1 MTCLHSFLHSPE
13 VFPFSHRPLS
23 LPSMMSSSLSSSNTS
38 LAPPFFHN
46 SFFYLQ
52 FSECSEFAYQ
62 SSVFTAFIY
71 TSVFTLLPLSVL
83 ILCEAIQRWWKQR
96 HMSMPNRVNPSE
108 LITYN
113 TVVLELIGLL
123 AFGCYSYG
131 MYTYKGKI
139 MRAAILLL
147 FVVYLGRLL
156 FQCLNCVERYL
167 AVIHPV
173 IYLSL
178 KTERG
183 IMVRHGIM
191 GCIWLLCLG
200 MLLLL
205 LLLSQ
210 DVPTIPF
217 FMIFAVGL
225 LVISFCTISVL
236 CALIH
241 PGPGDVSGDK
251 KKVHQT
257 KKTAFFNIAVITVV
271 LFVKYIG
278 LLVCTALHASS
289 SLKSWDGCA
298 ALLSSFWFCL
308 PSSLAMPLM
317 FLCKGGKL
325 QCFQS

>member
-1 MTCLHSFLHSPE
+1 MSSLSP
-13 VFPFSHRPLS
+13 
-23 LPSMMSSSLSSSNTS
+23 LPQAVASMMSNSLSSSNAS
-38 LAPPFFHN
+38 LAPPFFYN

-52 FSECSEFAYQ
+52 FSKCSEFAYR

-71 TSVFTLLPLSVL
+71 TSVLTLLPLSVL

-96 HMSMPNRVNPSE
+96 HMSMPNRMNHSE
-108 LITYN
+108 VITYN

-123 AFGCYSYG
+123 AFGFYCYG
-131 MYTYKGKI
+131 MYMYKGKI
-139 MRAAILLL
+139 MRAAILLV
-147 FVVYLGRLL
+147 FIVYLGRLF

-183 IMVRHGIM
+183 IMVRHGTI

-200 MLLLL
+200 MFLLLVL
-205 LLLSQ
+205 FSQ
-210 DVPTIPF
+210 DVPTVPF
-217 FMIFAVGL
+217 FMIFAVGM
-225 LVISFCTISVL
+225 LVISFCSISVL

-241 PGPGDVSGDK
+241 PGPGGVSGDK

-257 KKTAFFNIAVITVV
+257 KKRAFFNIAIITVV

-289 SLKSWDGCA
+289 VLESWYGCA

-308 PSSLAMPLM
+308 PSSLIMPLL
-317 FLCKGGKL
+317 FLYKGGKL
-325 QCFQS
+325 QCFQK